1 MVSKH
6 KEYFLLVASTLLLI
20 FIRIFLCLR
29 DADVPLGVFSPKL
42 AKKMGRVVALNFI
55 TSIFNKA
62 VSVCWE
68 TMLALIVQIVLKSV
82 CVGSVIAVLCG

>member
-42 AKKMGRVVALNFI
+42 AKKMRRVVALNFI
-55 TSIFNKA
+55 T
-62 VSVCWE
+62 
-68 TMLALIVQIVLKSV
+68 
-82 CVGSVIAVLCG
+82 

>member
-20 FIRIFLCLR
+20 FLRIFLCLR

-55 TSIFNKA
+55 T
-62 VSVCWE
+62 
-68 TMLALIVQIVLKSV
+68 
-82 CVGSVIAVLCG
+82 